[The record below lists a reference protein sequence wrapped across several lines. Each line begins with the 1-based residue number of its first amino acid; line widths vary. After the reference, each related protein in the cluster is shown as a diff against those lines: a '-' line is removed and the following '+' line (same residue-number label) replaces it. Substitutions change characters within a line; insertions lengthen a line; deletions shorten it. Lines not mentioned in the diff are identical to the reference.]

1 MQLPAPPACRA
12 FLCNTKINT
21 WRTAVNSLFNNI
33 KLAHKRMRGDPVAF
47 TDAISGAVGKAERG
61 AHRHKWQAIAMCV
74 GVARQVRKSFSLF
87 EELRSA
93 PCLQDNKK
101 VQKATEKNFKKFVPI
116 AVATRSFHNTE
127 ASENRIS
134 VYSYCIS
141 YFVNKKIPLGHIPN
155 KIKAK
160 KGIDGVYALL
170 KAKKREGRDL
180 QDDSHATAVG
190 NTEQVE
196 ATPDKHE
203 PVAPKSARASGER
216 KSATGAVSDEGLM
229 SEAMLETGLIL
240 TMPSPDELDRYRDG
254 STRRGQRRRI
264 EVVYGGTD
272 DRGYHVWEY
281 VYGRDVEANRSSRE
295 DNDNEVD
302 YEDEDAA

>member
-1 MQLPAPPACRA
+1 M
-12 FLCNTKINT
+12 
-21 WRTAVNSLFNNI
+21 NSIFDNF
-33 KLAHKRMRGDPVAF
+33 KLAHKQMRGDPVAF
-47 TDAISGAVGKAERG
+47 TDAISGAVGKVERG
-61 AHRHKWQAIAMCV
+61 AHRHKRQAIAMCV
-74 GVARQVRKSFSLF
+74 GIAREICGSFPKF

-101 VQKATEKNFKKFVPI
+101 VQKATEKDFKKLVPI
-116 AVATRSFHNTE
+116 AVATRSFRNTE

-141 YFVNKKIPLGHIPN
+141 YFVNKKISLVRIPN

-170 KAKKREGRDL
+170 KAKKRDGREV
-180 QDDSHATAVG
+180 QDDSHVFPVG
-190 NTEQVE
+190 NTEQVG
-196 ATPDKHE
+196 ANPDKHE
-203 PVAPKSARASGER
+203 PVAPKSARASGKR
-216 KSATGAVSDEGLM
+216 KSATDAVSDEGLM
-229 SEAMLETGLIL
+229 TEAMLETGLIL
-240 TMPSPDELDRYRDG
+240 IMPSPDELDRYRDG

>member
-1 MQLPAPPACRA
+1 M
-12 FLCNTKINT
+12 
-21 WRTAVNSLFNNI
+21 NSLFNNM

-74 GVARQVRKSFSLF
+74 GVARQVRKNFPQF

-93 PCLQDNKK
+93 PCLQNNKK

-134 VYSYCIS
+134 VYSYGIS
-141 YFVNKKIPLGHIPN
+141 YFVNKKIPLGRISG
-155 KIKAK
+155 KIKAR

-170 KAKKREGRDL
+170 KAKKREGRGV
-180 QDDSHATAVG
+180 QDDSHVTAAGSTGHVEG
-190 NTEQVE
+190 N
-196 ATPDKHE
+196 PDKHE
-203 PVAPKSARASGER
+203 PAAPKSAGASDKR
-216 KSATGAVSDEGLM
+216 KSATGEALGERLTT
-229 SEAMLETGLIL
+229 EAMLGTGLIL

-254 STRRGQRRRI
+254 SARRGQRRRI

-281 VYGRDVEANRSSRE
+281 VYGRDVEVSPSSRE
-295 DNDNEVD
+295 VNDNEVD